1 VWPKS
6 GVSGKKNL
14 THFTRTSGTPAEDC
28 AWLAVEEIEPVDL
41 ADEDEDEDDDEVV
54 DGGKRPPRRPPPS
67 VEVVA
72 AV

>member
-1 VWPKS
+1 MWPKS

-28 AWLAVEEIEPVDL
+28 AWLAVEIEPVDL
-41 ADEDEDEDDDEVV
+41 ADEDEDDNDDEVV